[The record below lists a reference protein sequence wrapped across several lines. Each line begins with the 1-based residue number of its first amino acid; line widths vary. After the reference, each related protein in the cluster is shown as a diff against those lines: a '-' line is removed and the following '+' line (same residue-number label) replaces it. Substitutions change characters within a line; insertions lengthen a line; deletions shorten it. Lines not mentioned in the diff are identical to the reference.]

1 MRVLVCGSRDWA
13 DRATVYSVLDEI
25 APTTIR
31 EGCYRGADK
40 IAEDYALSRHLPCEH
55 YPAQWGT
62 RGKAAGP
69 ERNERMLRGEALG
82 RPPEGPPDLVVAFD
96 LGTPG
101 TSDMVSRAIQ
111 AGFRVRVITPAGV
124 GLGL

>member
-1 MRVLVCGSRDWA
+1 MVCCPASCGGHLWSSWGDRPGYAICPHVRVLVCGSRDWA

-82 RPPEGPPDLVVAFD
+82 RPPEGPPDLVVR
-96 LGTPG
+96 
-101 TSDMVSRAIQ
+101 S
-111 AGFRVRVITPAGV
+111 
-124 GLGL
+124 